1 MPLLAF
7 LVIILKKGKGDEKLV
22 VIGDEKENG
31 MTYLD
36 ESDKRGSFLQFGEG
50 KHLLFIVGEVLTV
63 HPKDWRLQN
72 KYIRKSTFL
81 WPFLHSVFHIFEDLK
96 VEVSDGFD
104 V

>member
-1 MPLLAF
+1 MRNLF
-7 LVIILKKGKGDEKLV
+7 
-22 VIGDEKENG
+22 GDEKEEVL